1 MFFQYGEKEI
11 NYLKR
16 KDKKLA
22 WAIEQIGHIER
33 RLDVDLFASVVRHI
47 VGQQISSKAQATVWA
62 RLEDRLSVV
71 TPASVHAA
79 SPEELQSLGMS
90 LRKAEYI
97 KDFASKIVSGEFAL
111 QAVEQLSDEEAIAA
125 LSSLKGIGRWTAEMI
140 LLFCLQRPDI
150 LSFDD
155 LAIQRGLRMLY
166 HHRKIT
172 RELFNKYKKRYSPY
186 GSTAAIYLWAI
197 SGGAIEGM
205 QDYAP
210 AKKIVRK
217 TKRSELGGAM
227 LYYKKVASPLGEIT
241 LRSDGEALTGLW
253 FADDKHYGAKD
264 IAGAALADLDVFMQA
279 EAWLAEYFAGRE
291 PKVSVPLK
299 LQGSEFQMQVWRL
312 LQDIPY
318 GRLVTYGDIAKKI
331 AAQKGV
337 VRMSAQAV
345 GGAVGHNPLC
355 IIVPCHRVVGANGS
369 LTGYGGGMW
378 RKVRLLELEK
388 VAMSKLTVPTKGTAL

>member
-1 MFFQYGEKEI
+1 
-11 NYLKR
+11 
-16 KDKKLA
+16 
-22 WAIEQIGHIER
+22 
-33 RLDVDLFASVVRHI
+33 
-47 VGQQISSKAQATVWA
+47 
-62 RLEDRLSVV
+62 
-71 TPASVHAA
+71 
-79 SPEELQSLGMS
+79 
-90 LRKAEYI
+90 
-97 KDFASKIVSGEFAL
+97 
-111 QAVEQLSDEEAIAA
+111 
-125 LSSLKGIGRWTAEMI
+125 
-140 LLFCLQRPDI
+140 
-150 LSFDD
+150 
-155 LAIQRGLRMLY
+155 
-166 HHRKIT
+166 
-172 RELFNKYKKRYSPY
+172 
-186 GSTAAIYLWAI
+186 
-197 SGGAIEGM
+197 
-205 QDYAP
+205 
-210 AKKIVRK
+210 
-217 TKRSELGGAM
+217 M

-279 EAWLAEYFAGRE
+279 EEWLAKYFAGRE

-331 AAQKGV
+331 AAQKSV
-337 VRMSAQAV
+337 ARMSAQAV

-388 VAMSKLTVPTKGTAL
+388 VDMSKLTVPTKGTAL

>member
-1 MFFQYGEKEI
+1 
-11 NYLKR
+11 
-16 KDKKLA
+16 
-22 WAIEQIGHIER
+22 
-33 RLDVDLFASVVRHI
+33 
-47 VGQQISSKAQATVWA
+47 
-62 RLEDRLSVV
+62 
-71 TPASVHAA
+71 
-79 SPEELQSLGMS
+79 
-90 LRKAEYI
+90 
-97 KDFASKIVSGEFAL
+97 
-111 QAVEQLSDEEAIAA
+111 
-125 LSSLKGIGRWTAEMI
+125 
-140 LLFCLQRPDI
+140 
-150 LSFDD
+150 
-155 LAIQRGLRMLY
+155 
-166 HHRKIT
+166 
-172 RELFNKYKKRYSPY
+172 
-186 GSTAAIYLWAI
+186 
-197 SGGAIEGM
+197 
-205 QDYAP
+205 
-210 AKKIVRK
+210 
-217 TKRSELGGAM
+217 M
-227 LYYKKVASPLGEIT
+227 LYYKKVTSPLGDIT

-337 VRMSAQAV
+337 ARMSAQAV

>member
-1 MFFQYGEKEI
+1 
-11 NYLKR
+11 
-16 KDKKLA
+16 
-22 WAIEQIGHIER
+22 
-33 RLDVDLFASVVRHI
+33 
-47 VGQQISSKAQATVWA
+47 
-62 RLEDRLSVV
+62 
-71 TPASVHAA
+71 
-79 SPEELQSLGMS
+79 
-90 LRKAEYI
+90 
-97 KDFASKIVSGEFAL
+97 
-111 QAVEQLSDEEAIAA
+111 
-125 LSSLKGIGRWTAEMI
+125 
-140 LLFCLQRPDI
+140 
-150 LSFDD
+150 
-155 LAIQRGLRMLY
+155 
-166 HHRKIT
+166 
-172 RELFNKYKKRYSPY
+172 
-186 GSTAAIYLWAI
+186 
-197 SGGAIEGM
+197 
-205 QDYAP
+205 
-210 AKKIVRK
+210 
-217 TKRSELGGAM
+217 M

-253 FADDKHYGAKD
+253 FADDKHFGAKD

-331 AAQKGV
+331 AAQKGLA
-337 VRMSAQAV
+337 RMSAQAV

-388 VAMSKLTVPTKGTAL
+388 VDMSKLTVPTKGTAL

>member
-1 MFFQYGEKEI
+1 
-11 NYLKR
+11 
-16 KDKKLA
+16 
-22 WAIEQIGHIER
+22 
-33 RLDVDLFASVVRHI
+33 
-47 VGQQISSKAQATVWA
+47 
-62 RLEDRLSVV
+62 
-71 TPASVHAA
+71 
-79 SPEELQSLGMS
+79 
-90 LRKAEYI
+90 
-97 KDFASKIVSGEFAL
+97 
-111 QAVEQLSDEEAIAA
+111 
-125 LSSLKGIGRWTAEMI
+125 
-140 LLFCLQRPDI
+140 
-150 LSFDD
+150 
-155 LAIQRGLRMLY
+155 
-166 HHRKIT
+166 
-172 RELFNKYKKRYSPY
+172 
-186 GSTAAIYLWAI
+186 
-197 SGGAIEGM
+197 
-205 QDYAP
+205 
-210 AKKIVRK
+210 
-217 TKRSELGGAM
+217 M

-318 GRLVTYGDIAKKI
+318 GRLATYGDIAKKI
-331 AAQKGV
+331 AAQKGLA
-337 VRMSAQAV
+337 RMSAQAV

-388 VAMSKLTVPTKGTAL
+388 VDMSKLTVPTKGTAL

>member
-1 MFFQYGEKEI
+1 
-11 NYLKR
+11 
-16 KDKKLA
+16 
-22 WAIEQIGHIER
+22 
-33 RLDVDLFASVVRHI
+33 
-47 VGQQISSKAQATVWA
+47 
-62 RLEDRLSVV
+62 
-71 TPASVHAA
+71 
-79 SPEELQSLGMS
+79 
-90 LRKAEYI
+90 
-97 KDFASKIVSGEFAL
+97 
-111 QAVEQLSDEEAIAA
+111 
-125 LSSLKGIGRWTAEMI
+125 
-140 LLFCLQRPDI
+140 
-150 LSFDD
+150 
-155 LAIQRGLRMLY
+155 
-166 HHRKIT
+166 
-172 RELFNKYKKRYSPY
+172 
-186 GSTAAIYLWAI
+186 
-197 SGGAIEGM
+197 
-205 QDYAP
+205 
-210 AKKIVRK
+210 
-217 TKRSELGGAM
+217 M
-227 LYYKKVASPLGEIT
+227 LYYKKTASPLGEIT

-264 IAGAALADLDVFMQA
+264 IAGAAMADLDVFMQA

-337 VRMSAQAV
+337 ARMSAQAV

-388 VAMSKLTVPTKGTAL
+388 VDMSKLTVPTKGTAL

>member
-1 MFFQYGEKEI
+1 
-11 NYLKR
+11 
-16 KDKKLA
+16 
-22 WAIEQIGHIER
+22 
-33 RLDVDLFASVVRHI
+33 
-47 VGQQISSKAQATVWA
+47 
-62 RLEDRLSVV
+62 
-71 TPASVHAA
+71 
-79 SPEELQSLGMS
+79 
-90 LRKAEYI
+90 
-97 KDFASKIVSGEFAL
+97 
-111 QAVEQLSDEEAIAA
+111 
-125 LSSLKGIGRWTAEMI
+125 
-140 LLFCLQRPDI
+140 
-150 LSFDD
+150 
-155 LAIQRGLRMLY
+155 
-166 HHRKIT
+166 
-172 RELFNKYKKRYSPY
+172 
-186 GSTAAIYLWAI
+186 
-197 SGGAIEGM
+197 
-205 QDYAP
+205 
-210 AKKIVRK
+210 
-217 TKRSELGGAM
+217 M

-312 LQDIPY
+312 LLDIPY

-337 VRMSAQAV
+337 ARMSAQAV

-388 VAMSKLTVPTKGTAL
+388 VDMSKLTVPTKGTAL

>member
-1 MFFQYGEKEI
+1 
-11 NYLKR
+11 
-16 KDKKLA
+16 
-22 WAIEQIGHIER
+22 
-33 RLDVDLFASVVRHI
+33 
-47 VGQQISSKAQATVWA
+47 
-62 RLEDRLSVV
+62 
-71 TPASVHAA
+71 
-79 SPEELQSLGMS
+79 
-90 LRKAEYI
+90 
-97 KDFASKIVSGEFAL
+97 
-111 QAVEQLSDEEAIAA
+111 
-125 LSSLKGIGRWTAEMI
+125 
-140 LLFCLQRPDI
+140 
-150 LSFDD
+150 
-155 LAIQRGLRMLY
+155 
-166 HHRKIT
+166 
-172 RELFNKYKKRYSPY
+172 
-186 GSTAAIYLWAI
+186 
-197 SGGAIEGM
+197 
-205 QDYAP
+205 
-210 AKKIVRK
+210 
-217 TKRSELGGAM
+217 M
-227 LYYKKVASPLGEIT
+227 LYYKKFASPLGEIT

-264 IAGAALADLDVFMQA
+264 IDGEVLADLDVFMQA

-318 GRLVTYGDIAKKI
+318 GRLVTYGDVAKKI

-337 VRMSAQAV
+337 ARMSAQAV

>member
-1 MFFQYGEKEI
+1 
-11 NYLKR
+11 
-16 KDKKLA
+16 
-22 WAIEQIGHIER
+22 
-33 RLDVDLFASVVRHI
+33 
-47 VGQQISSKAQATVWA
+47 
-62 RLEDRLSVV
+62 
-71 TPASVHAA
+71 
-79 SPEELQSLGMS
+79 
-90 LRKAEYI
+90 
-97 KDFASKIVSGEFAL
+97 
-111 QAVEQLSDEEAIAA
+111 
-125 LSSLKGIGRWTAEMI
+125 
-140 LLFCLQRPDI
+140 
-150 LSFDD
+150 
-155 LAIQRGLRMLY
+155 
-166 HHRKIT
+166 
-172 RELFNKYKKRYSPY
+172 
-186 GSTAAIYLWAI
+186 
-197 SGGAIEGM
+197 
-205 QDYAP
+205 
-210 AKKIVRK
+210 
-217 TKRSELGGAM
+217 M

-318 GRLVTYGDIAKKI
+318 GRLFTYGDIAKKI

-337 VRMSAQAV
+337 ARMSAQAV

-388 VAMSKLTVPTKGTAL
+388 VDMSKLTVPTKGTAL

>member
-1 MFFQYGEKEI
+1 
-11 NYLKR
+11 
-16 KDKKLA
+16 
-22 WAIEQIGHIER
+22 
-33 RLDVDLFASVVRHI
+33 
-47 VGQQISSKAQATVWA
+47 
-62 RLEDRLSVV
+62 
-71 TPASVHAA
+71 
-79 SPEELQSLGMS
+79 
-90 LRKAEYI
+90 
-97 KDFASKIVSGEFAL
+97 
-111 QAVEQLSDEEAIAA
+111 
-125 LSSLKGIGRWTAEMI
+125 
-140 LLFCLQRPDI
+140 
-150 LSFDD
+150 
-155 LAIQRGLRMLY
+155 
-166 HHRKIT
+166 
-172 RELFNKYKKRYSPY
+172 
-186 GSTAAIYLWAI
+186 
-197 SGGAIEGM
+197 
-205 QDYAP
+205 
-210 AKKIVRK
+210 
-217 TKRSELGGAM
+217 M
-227 LYYKKVASPLGEIT
+227 LYYKRVASPLGEIT

-337 VRMSAQAV
+337 ARMSAQAV

-388 VAMSKLTVPTKGTAL
+388 ADMSKLTVPTKGTAL